1 MAATITSITGL
12 QNLTNLQRFDA
23 DYNSLTSVNLSGL
36 TSLVSVDVSDNN
48 LPGGSN
54 NSLTSIN
61 LSGCTALEDLRLDDS
76 NFSAGFPNLSGLT
89 SLTFMDVDQS
99 EITGSVDISNLL
111 ALEGADFNGNTGL
124 TELIISSSQPIGN
137 NGRELLAYDCALTET
152 AVDNILIAL
161 SENGVSNGYV
171 DLSGGTNAVPGQ
183 PGTAAITVLE
193 GNGWSV
199 DVNS

>member
-36 TSLVSVDVSDNN
+36 TSLVSVDVSDNRA
-48 LPGGSN
+48 PGGGSK
-54 NSLTSIN
+54 SLTSIN

-76 NFSAGFPNLSGLT
+76 DFSAGFPDLSGLT
-89 SLTFMDVDQS
+89 SLAFMDIDQS
-99 EITGSVDISNLL
+99 GITGSVDISNLP

-124 TELIISSSQPIGN
+124 TELIISSSQPIGD
-137 NGRELLAYDCALTET
+137 GRELLAYDCALTET

-161 SENGVSNGYV
+161 SENGVTGGYA
-171 DLSGGTNAVPGQ
+171 DLSGGTSAIPSATGI
-183 PGTAAITVLE
+183 AAKAVLE

-199 DVNS
+199 NVN